1 MKRLLS
7 YFIRHYL
14 TMLPDKL
21 YLQILFYIETGKVLH
36 LQKPQTFQEKIQWFK
51 LNYRCSKY
59 TQMVDKIAVKEY
71 VASVIGKEYINST
84 IGCWDNWG
92 QIDFSKLPEQFV
104 IKTSHGGGNCGV
116 VICKDK
122 KMFDKMK
129 AKLVIEKSLKED
141 IYCKYK
147 EWPYKDVPRRIF
159 AEPFLVDSTNEELV
173 DYKFFCFGGKPL
185 FCQVIRNRNICE
197 TIDFYDMNW
206 QLQEFVG
213 LNPKVKNGKTPVPK
227 PIHFEEMV
235 EICCKLSKNLPFV
248 RVDLYNIQGK
258 IFFGELTFF
267 PASGFGRFEPEIWN
281 FKLGSLLQIPTKL
294 N

>member
-1 MKRLLS
+1 M
-7 YFIRHYL
+7 
-14 TMLPDKL
+14 
-21 YLQILFYIETGKVLH
+21 
-36 LQKPQTFQEKIQWFK
+36 
-51 LNYRCSKY
+51 
-59 TQMVDKIAVKEY
+59 
-71 VASVIGKEYINST
+71 
-84 IGCWDNWG
+84 
-92 QIDFSKLPEQFV
+92 
-104 IKTSHGGGNCGV
+104 
-116 VICKDK
+116 
-122 KMFDKMK
+122 
-129 AKLVIEKSLKED
+129 
-141 IYCKYK
+141 
-147 EWPYKDVPRRIF
+147 
-159 AEPFLVDSTNEELV
+159 V
-173 DYKFFCFGGKPL
+173 DYKFFFFGGKQL

>member
-1 MKRLLS
+1 M
-7 YFIRHYL
+7 
-14 TMLPDKL
+14 
-21 YLQILFYIETGKVLH
+21 H